1 MSKIKITCDSTCD
14 LSRELYEKYDVEVI
28 PLYITMG
35 NDQYR
40 DSVDISLPQ
49 LFDYVGEYHQLP
61 KTAAVPVQD
70 YIDRFQPYLDQGYSI
85 IHINISS
92 HMSSCHQN
100 AKLAAQELKHVY
112 PIDSLNPVSYTHLKL
127 ASTGGFLKA
136 GNTTFI
142 CATEDDQVDAVISII
157 RDTCKTRKQLLFTPD
172 SYGNGMPNPMPIEV
186 EVGGA
191 TIFVT
196 NIEHMEKV

>member
-61 KTAAVPVQD
+61 KTC
-70 YIDRFQPYLDQGYSI
+70 L
-85 IHINISS
+85 
-92 HMSSCHQN
+92 
-100 AKLAAQELKHVY
+100 L
-112 PIDSLNPVSYTHLKL
+112 YT
-127 ASTGGFLKA
+127 SR
-136 GNTTFI
+136 
-142 CATEDDQVDAVISII
+142 CV
-157 RDTCKTRKQLLFTPD
+157 
-172 SYGNGMPNPMPIEV
+172 
-186 EVGGA
+186 
-191 TIFVT
+191 
-196 NIEHMEKV
+196 

>member
-1 MSKIKITCDSTCD
+1 MKLIYAIVNSEDSNK
-14 LSRELYEKYDVEVI
+14 LSSALTKN
-28 PLYITMG
+28 G
-35 NDQYR
+35 
-40 DSVDISLPQ
+40 
-49 LFDYVGEYHQLP
+49 H
-61 KTAAVPVQD
+61 
-70 YIDRFQPYLDQGYSI
+70 
-85 IHINISS
+85 
-92 HMSSCHQN
+92 
-100 AKLAAQELKHVY
+100 
-112 PIDSLNPVSYTHLKL
+112 YTTKL